1 MKEIPHKPTPAD
13 FGINQNDWEEYEK
26 LLRKNSSDHY
36 ADNFIIVFEIIVFV
50 VCLIVVVYFGSPY
63 VNIGSFGWF
72 CILRFVIVT
81 FGVLVIT
88 GCLSFV
94 VGFILFPVYLLVDK
108 CLSAHFD
115 NRFKT
120 ALSSFGNKEAFDKYN
135 RALEYYHQSEFS
147 SPEHYSHL
155 YPGIDEFEYNRE
167 KYIESKL
174 SFLVVEI
181 KKEIS
186 YLNSQINE
194 KWWFDLSPKE
204 FENEVALWF
213 GRQGYIAKTTT
224 YVGDGGVDVVLE
236 KQGEKIYVQCK
247 HYNSPVGVAVLRE
260 LFGVVKSDNVSAGIL
275 VCLVNPTKGAQDF
288 AQNNGIRVIT
298 AKELAAKS
306 TGIGNIDKG
315 VIYVDANKIIGK
327 EEPCV
332 YVGPLGL
339 VFNLFHYEK
348 DAKSFA
354 QKLARNGYY
363 STIVYVDSL
372 YYVIVSKDSVL
383 TKTRLFQ
390 RFGCYPS
397 HAVVSD

>member
-1 MKEIPHKPTPAD
+1 MSKREFSIAFCVSGILCGTLLIYWL
-13 FGINQNDWEEYEK
+13 FGYENLNRFAFGRGPGLK
-26 LLRKNSSDHY
+26 I
-36 ADNFIIVFEIIVFV
+36 FFV
-50 VCLIVVVYFGSPY
+50 VCIA
-63 VNIGSFGWF
+63 W
-72 CILRFVIVT
+72 
-81 FGVLVIT
+81 
-88 GCLSFV
+88 LSFFISGII
-94 VGFILFPVYLLVDK
+94 VGGSVSFAIERVRSRVANKKMRDFLNGE
-108 CLSAHFD
+108 
-115 NRFKT
+115 NRKEKF
-120 ALSSFGNKEAFDKYN
+120 NK
-135 RALEYYHQSEFS
+135 YHQSKEKSYCDADFS
-147 SPEHYSHL
+147 YYCRL
-155 YPGIDEFEYNRE
+155 YPEIEKYNYSRE
-167 KYIESKL
+167 KYIESKMPL
-174 SFLVVEI
+174 FLNRVQQ
-181 KKEIS
+181 EIS

-224 YVGDGGVDVVLE
+224 YVSDGGVDVVLE

-315 VIYVDANKIIGK
+315 VIYLDANKIIGR

>member
-1 MKEIPHKPTPAD
+1 ME
-13 FGINQNDWEEYEK
+13 FGILNTEFHEYKQLKKESTK
-26 LLRKNSSDHY
+26 KHIQLSKREFS
-36 ADNFIIVFEIIVFV
+36 IVFCVSGILCVILLIYWLFGYENLNRFAFGYGPGLKFFFV
-50 VCLIVVVYFGSPY
+50 VCIA
-63 VNIGSFGWF
+63 W
-72 CILRFVIVT
+72 
-81 FGVLVIT
+81 
-88 GCLSFV
+88 LSFFISGII
-94 VGFILFPVYLLVDK
+94 VGGSISFAIEMVRSRVANKKMKDFLN
-108 CLSAHFD
+108 SE
-115 NRFKT
+115 NRIEKFYK
-120 ALSSFGNKEAFDKYN
+120 
-135 RALEYYHQSEFS
+135 YHQAKVKSHCDADFS
-147 SPEHYSHL
+147 YYCRL
-155 YPGIDEFEYNRE
+155 YPGIEKYNYSRE
-167 KYIESKL
+167 KYIESKML
-174 SFLVVEI
+174 LFQNQVQQEI
-181 KKEIS
+181 T

>member
-1 MKEIPHKPTPAD
+1 MLFLFIVPLFVSLCSTFENAFDGYSVKELKSFIKER
-13 FGINQNDWEEYEK
+13 NLEEEISRY
-26 LLRKNSSDHY
+26 NS
-36 ADNFIIVFEIIVFV
+36 
-50 VCLIVVVYFGSPY
+50 
-63 VNIGSFGWF
+63 
-72 CILRFVIVT
+72 
-81 FGVLVIT
+81 
-88 GCLSFV
+88 
-94 VGFILFPVYLLVDK
+94 
-108 CLSAHFD
+108 
-115 NRFKT
+115 
-120 ALSSFGNKEAFDKYN
+120 ALSRYESETSSLSMYCN
-135 RALEYYHQSEFS
+135 R
-147 SPEHYSHL
+147 
-155 YPGIDEFEYNRE
+155 YPGIDKYEFNRE

-174 SFLVVEI
+174 SFLVMEI
-181 KKEIS
+181 KKEIA
-186 YLNSQINE
+186 YLNSQVNE

-213 GRQGYIAKTTT
+213 NRQGYIAKTTT

-315 VIYVDANKIIGK
+315 VIYVDSNKIIGK

-363 STIVYVDSL
+363 STIVLVDSL
-372 YYVIVSKDSVL
+372 YYVIISKDSVL
-383 TKTRLFQ
+383 TKTKFFQ